1 MKKKFEVIFTY
12 HFVSNVLTDDT
23 IKSTFFVNSV
33 NDAYFNFGMF
43 VAKLLYKD
51 DRVIIDN
58 VSIVE
63 V

>member
-12 HFVSNVLTDDT
+12 HFVSDVLYDETM
-23 IKSTFFVNSV
+23 KSTFFVHSV
-33 NDAYFNFGMF
+33 NDAYFNFGLF
-43 VAKLLYKD
+43 VGKLLFKD
-51 DRVIIDN
+51 DKVVIDN